1 MYTKTVEPIPAPV
14 GNATSKAADK
24 QNNTPRK
31 MTDDEIME
39 KLSMQ
44 STHTLKIM
52 NHSPTVFLALV
63 KHYSLYLFFSSFSGT
78 IVSIGDPK
86 KKYTRYDKIGQG
98 WVLILATV
106 YTEKCENV

>member
-1 MYTKTVEPIPAPV
+1 MYTKTVEPIPAPD

-44 STHTLKIM
+44 STHTK
-52 NHSPTVFLALV
+52 NHESQPNSIFGSGEALFT
-63 KHYSLYLFFSSFSGT
+63 LFIFSWFSGT